1 MADWINYLEGNC
13 AGNSREEYLEQVSKD
28 KIEAVQIAKEVEKLY
43 AEYENR
49 SDIDRYLVDGA
60 ILRCNQAT
68 LRPFKMSDGT
78 VLPIQYK
85 NDEINDRRETEG
97 AYATEKRD
105 KRRQRLYTELH
116 VTDMDMTTGTFPNA
130 TVLDSKKYKNIPPF
144 RCHCKLM
151 DDRKEEYDKIKANMD
166 DCKKNGVCQYLM
178 RLNDKWENFP
188 REGKNFYEKKE
199 DVECITMTSMI
210 FCRHGGL
217 ITPVFSGQVRA
228 ESDAVPQFPGV
239 MRVSDKLIA
248 LLKDYE
254 GKPGT
259 HGEPYLTPYKD
270 NKGVKTIG
278 WGHALSE
285 DAAKTVI
292 LGGKSVN
299 LDTAESINMEQ
310 AEELLMH
317 DIWERERDI
326 NQKLEEHGIAEMV
339 NQRFYDALFDLLFQI
354 GTNRYGEDKYGHK
367 DLTGFLT
374 EGNFDLTDSTEI
386 KYQFGEYS
394 EKVCGSMCRRLD
406 ELDII
411 FSDNYTREYNI
422 VRYGDIWGKKSNPNG
437 KINWETDITYES
449 EDERAFYAEQIKE
462 ITNATGTGGNPN

>member
-28 KIEAVQIAKEVEKLY
+28 KIEAVQIAKEVEKLCD
-43 AEYENR
+43 EYKNR
-49 SDIDRYLVDGA
+49 SDIDEYLVDGA

-97 AYATEKRD
+97 SYATKKRD

-116 VTDMDMTTGTFPNA
+116 VTDIDMTTGTFPNA

-151 DDRKEEYDKIKANMD
+151 DDRKEEYEMINANKE

-178 RLNDKWENFP
+178 RINNEWKNFP
-188 REGKNFYEKKE
+188 RDGKNFYKTKE

-217 ITPVFSGQVRA
+217 ITPVLSGQAGA
-228 ESDAVPQFPGV
+228 ESDAVPQFPRM

-254 GKPGT
+254 GEAGT
-259 HGEPYLTPYKD
+259 GGAPVLSTYQLKSDKTGIH
-270 NKGVKTIG
+270 TIG
-278 WGHALSE
+278 WGHAMESE
-285 DAAKTVI
+285 SEGDFVFSN
-292 LGGKSVN
+292 GKIKNLYS
-299 LDTAESINMEQ
+299 LDTKIEEWQ
-310 AEELLMH
+310 AEELLAY
-317 DIWERERDI
+317 DIRKVEDAI
-326 NQKLEEHGIAEMV
+326 NRKLVDGGIEYKV
-339 NQRFYDALFDLLFQI
+339 NQRFYDALADLLFQS
-354 GTNRYGEDKYGHK
+354 GTNQIQVGKGGK
-367 DLTGFLT
+367 TTDLYDFLT
-374 EGNFDLTDSTEI
+374 EEYFDLGNSQMI
-386 KYQFGEYS
+386 KWQFGEYMGGDS
-394 EKVCGSMCRRLD
+394 DEETKNEVKKRRAD

-411 FSDNYTREYNI
+411 FIGDYARDDSDNFN
-422 VRYGDIWGKKSNPNG
+422 RYGNIWGVLSARKK
-437 KINWETDITYES
+437 
-449 EDERAFYAEQIKE
+449 
-462 ITNATGTGGNPN
+462 GNN

>member
-1 MADWINYLEGNC
+1 MADLKDYLEGNYD
-13 AGNSREEYLEQVSKD
+13 GENITEQVFQVVQD
-28 KIEAVQIAKEVEKLY
+28 AAEAAKIAKEVEALY
-43 AEYENR
+43 EENKNS
-49 SDIDRYLVDGA
+49 SDIDRYLIDGA
-60 ILRCNQAT
+60 ILHCNQAT

-116 VTDMDMTTGTFPNA
+116 VTDMDMTTGTFSNA
-130 TVLDSKKYKNIPPF
+130 TVLDSKKFINIPPF

-151 DDRKEEYDKIKANMD
+151 DDRKEEYEKIKANMD

-188 REGKNFYEKKE
+188 REGKNFYKTKE

-228 ESDAVPQFPGV
+228 ESDAVPQFPRV

-254 GKPGT
+254 GKTGT

-270 NKGVKTIG
+270 NTGVKTIG
-278 WGHALSE
+278 WGHAVNN
-285 DAAKTVI
+285 DAAKTII
-292 LGGKSVN
+292 LGGESVN

-317 DIWERERDI
+317 DIWERESDI

-339 NQRFYDALFDLLFQI
+339 NQRFYDALFDLLYQN
-354 GTNRYGEDKYGHK
+354 GTNCYGKDG
-367 DLTGFLT
+367 DLTTFLT
-374 EGNFDLTDSTEI
+374 EGNFDLTNSTEI

-449 EDERAFYAEQIKE
+449 EDERAFYAKQIKE
-462 ITNATGTGGNPN
+462 ITNATGTGGNSN